1 MVEDEAELEHAE
13 QQQQHH
19 GDDHRE
25 LDQALAALAGATGA
39 PGGADGAGHRIGSM
53 RMTLERSNV
62 KLEPSPTNVCSGV
75 T

>member
-13 QQQQHH
+13 QQQHH
-19 GDDHRE
+19 DRDDHRE
-25 LDQALAALAGATGA
+25 LDQALAALAGPAGA
-39 PGGADGAGHRIGSM
+39 PGGDAGAGHRIGSM

-62 KLEPSPTNVCSGV
+62 RLDPSPTNVCSGV